1 MSGAILAPT
10 GKLRAAINLGNALLA
25 GRDAAGGLEGPTV
38 ELARALAAELGVGI
52 ELVPFDG
59 AAASVAAVRS
69 GRVDLGFFAV
79 DPGRSEGLR
88 FTKPYLLIEGSYLV
102 RASSPIHRNEEV
114 DREGNRV
121 VVGAGS
127 AYDLRLGRELRHA
140 AIVRCPSTPAVVG
153 TFLAGGYEVAAG
165 IRRQLE
171 LDAARLGAGAGGE
184 DLRVLDGNFMLI
196 EQAMAIPADRG
207 EEAAAF
213 LEAFLSKAKASGL
226 LQACLDRHGLAATA
240 AD

>member
-1 MSGAILAPT
+1 MSGDRIAP
-10 GKLRAAINLGNALLA
+10 GGRLRAAINLGNALLA
-25 GRDAAGGLEGPTV
+25 GRDGRGELEGPTV
-38 ELARALAAELGVGI
+38 ELARALAAELGAAI
-52 ELVPFDG
+52 ELLPFDS

-69 GRVDLGFFAV
+69 GRADLGFFAI
-79 DPGRSEGLR
+79 DPGRSEGIR
-88 FTKPYLLIEGSYLV
+88 FTRPYLHIEGSYLV
-102 RASSPIHRNEEV
+102 RASSPIRRNEEV

-127 AYDLRLGRELRHA
+127 AYDLRLSRDLRHA
-140 AIVRCPSTPAVVG
+140 TIVRCTSTPAVVG

-165 IRRQLE
+165 IRRRLE
-171 LDAARLGAGAGGE
+171 LDAARYGAAAGGAA
-184 DLRVLDGNFMLI
+184 LRVLDGRFMLI
-196 EQAMAIPADRG
+196 EQAMAIPAERG

-213 LEAFLSKAKASGL
+213 LEAFLSKVKASGL